1 MKLFKVQI
9 QRFLFTAIVFL
20 LQLTVHQ
27 DLQAQ
32 TISET
37 KKIVYTFEL
46 KQEIAPAAWR
56 IVNNCF
62 KEAEDLKA
70 DIIVLHLNTFGGEL
84 SNADLIRNRILD
96 SKIPVYVLIDGNA
109 ASAGALISIACN
121 KIFMKPGSTIGA
133 ASVVNETGEI
143 MPDKYQSYMRGMM
156 RATAEKRGRDPKI
169 AEGMVSPNSYLKDI
183 ADSGRIITLT
193 TDEAIRYQ
201 YCDGIASDVD
211 EVCAL
216 AGITNFKIVRYEAS
230 VLDVIISFLLN
241 PFVNSILLLIII
253 AGIYFEFQH
262 PGIGFPLFAA
272 LTAAVLYFAPLYLD
286 GMAANWEIL
295 VFVIGLI
302 LLVVEIFIIPGFGIA
317 GILGITFIVGSLTLS
332 LIANDFF
339 NFSISGAD
347 NLLFALLRISSI
359 MIVAITASVYFGNKF
374 LKSKISRS
382 VVLTDTL
389 EDAKSFNE
397 SVNQLNSLIG
407 QSGTAMTDLR
417 PAGSVEIN
425 KIRHDSIS
433 DGDFISKND
442 LVKVIEIRGNYLVV
456 RKSG

>member
-1 MKLFKVQI
+1 
-9 QRFLFTAIVFL
+9 
-20 LQLTVHQ
+20 
-27 DLQAQ
+27 
-32 TISET
+32 
-37 KKIVYTFEL
+37 
-46 KQEIAPAAWR
+46 
-56 IVNNCF
+56 
-62 KEAEDLKA
+62 
-70 DIIVLHLNTFGGEL
+70 
-84 SNADLIRNRILD
+84 
-96 SKIPVYVLIDGNA
+96 
-109 ASAGALISIACN
+109 
-121 KIFMKPGSTIGA
+121 
-133 ASVVNETGEI
+133 
-143 MPDKYQSYMRGMM
+143 MM